1 MSRLLEILGRAIEI
15 DTADLIWQWLD
26 TVEPPDVD
34 SQQYQQLNKVISLF
48 GDRKTDAAQQQLR
61 LYLFENP
68 SCTIGRMAAAAIS
81 LRNNQLQ
88 NAIEELNS
96 VYMRQ
101 PNNTVALYALGCC
114 YERLGKEAQAVE
126 FYQDCLKFKS
136 YLKPPRQRL
145 AAIYFKNGQLENAI
159 AEYELLRHEYPDD
172 ISALVTLG
180 HLYIANAS
188 YIRAIE
194 AFNAAILMHPDNF
207 QLDDDPIEQLLTAGQ
222 PYDALEQIENMLQNQ
237 PERVDLLLKRAD
249 ILAALGATA
258 DAIEQYQQ
266 AIHICPGFLEAT
278 IKLGTQLLQSGDEQ
292 LAARQFN
299 NAVEIND
306 QIVDAYIGLAIAQK
320 SAGDGIGA
328 LTTLSLAAAIQPNSY
343 VLFVEAA
350 ALQFK
355 LSLGSSL
362 FCRCEDDPA
371 KIIAPLIA
379 AHQRQISQR
388 PQNPDLHYR
397 LGVLM
402 MSLGRLS
409 EAVTEFQ
416 TALDINPTF
425 TRAASKLALC
435 FFETDRKTEALR
447 QLTAPEPLDKD
458 TLELHYKVALL
469 YCDSVRFA
477 SSLINLEHLL
487 ENNFTSADTTIN
499 ISVVLQNLG
508 LLDRAAAMWDNLADT
523 AAQAVNDWPSQ
534 R

>member
-1 MSRLLEILGRAIEI
+1 MSRLLEILGRAIEV
-15 DTADLIWQWLD
+15 DTADLIWNWLD
-26 TVEPPDVD
+26 TVKPANVD
-34 SQQYQQLNKVISLF
+34 SQQYQQLNKVISLIS
-48 GDRKTDAAQQQLR
+48 DRKTDEAQQQLR

-68 SCTIGRMAAAAIS
+68 TCTLGRMAAAAIS
-81 LRNNQLQ
+81 LHNNQLQ

-126 FYQDCLKFKS
+126 FYQDCLKFKN

-172 ISALVTLG
+172 ISTLVTLG

-188 YIRAIE
+188 YLRAIE
-194 AFNAAILMHPDNF
+194 TFNTAILIHPDNF
-207 QLDDDPIEQLLTAGQ
+207 QGDDDSIEQLLVAGQ
-222 PYDALEQIENMLQNQ
+222 PYDALEQIEDMLGNQ
-237 PERVDLLLKRAD
+237 PERADLLLKHAD
-249 ILAALGATA
+249 ILAALGATTEA
-258 DAIEQYQQ
+258 LEQYQE
-266 AIHICPGFLEAT
+266 AVRICPGFLEAT
-278 IKLGTQLLQSGDEQ
+278 IKLGTQLLQLGAEQ
-292 LAARQFN
+292 LAAQQFN
-299 NAVEIND
+299 NAFEIND

-320 SAGDGIGA
+320 LAGDNLDA
-328 LTTLSLAAAIQPNSY
+328 LTTLSLAAAIQPNSS

-350 ALQFK
+350 TLQFK
-355 LSLGSSL
+355 ISLGSAL
-362 FCRCEDDPA
+362 FSHDEDDQA
-371 KIIAPLIA
+371 KLIAPVIA
-379 AHQRQISQR
+379 AHQRQINER
-388 PQNPDLHYR
+388 PQNPDLRYR

-402 MSLGRLS
+402 MSLGKMD
-409 EAVTEFQ
+409 EAVSAFQ

-425 TRAASKLALC
+425 TRARSKLAVCL
-435 FFETDRKTEALR
+435 FETDKKTEALQ
-447 QLTAPEPLDKD
+447 QLTLPECLDKD
-458 TLELHYKVALL
+458 TLELHYRVALL
-469 YCDSVRFA
+469 YCDSVKFA

-523 AAQAVNDWPSQ
+523 AAQAINDN
-534 R
+534 RL